1 MWSSGLEGNLDVVG
15 MEKAFCR
22 TAKQSIYLGVT
33 SKDPFLRGMFGMVS
47 ECISQHEAA
56 RKSYIDRILAL

>member
-1 MWSSGLEGNLDVVG
+1 MVLGSIRELDVVG

-33 SKDPFLRGMFGMVS
+33 SKDPFLRGMLGIVS
-47 ECISQHEAA
+47 ERLLFFLVLIPLSGV
-56 RKSYIDRILAL
+56 Y

>member
-22 TAKQSIYLGVT
+22 TAKQSIYLGVQ
-33 SKDPFLRGMFGMVS
+33 SKDPFIRGMLGIVS
-47 ECISQHEAA
+47 ERLLFFLVLIPLSGV
-56 RKSYIDRILAL
+56 Y